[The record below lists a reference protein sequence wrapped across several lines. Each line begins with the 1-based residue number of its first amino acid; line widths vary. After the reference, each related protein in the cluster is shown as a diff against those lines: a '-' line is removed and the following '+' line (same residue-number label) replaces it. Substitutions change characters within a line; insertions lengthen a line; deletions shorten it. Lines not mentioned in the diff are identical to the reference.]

1 VTRTHYLTARC
12 PTGCE
17 CWLHPKA
24 VDAHVRLGRCLG
36 HRWVDD
42 AAGSAMVAG
51 VEAAVLLAV
60 LPDYLVD
67 LPDRDGHAVTW
78 LHGDR
83 VVSFVSPILG
93 VAPRRWSRVVLAA
106 AARDGGV
113 EVARVLDREGFAGL
127 EAELGQPE
135 LVVCGRC
142 GETVT
147 RRGLVGHQRSSTRC
161 RWTHAADEVRDR
173 WADGWRDPFSVAGT
187 PLSWTELQARACW
200 RSRLRTVRFPL
211 WTAVLLAP

>member
-1 VTRTHYLTARC
+1 
-12 PTGCE
+12 
-17 CWLHPKA
+17 
-24 VDAHVRLGRCLG
+24 
-36 HRWVDD
+36 
-42 AAGSAMVAG
+42 MVAG

-78 LHGDR
+78 LHGER
-83 VVSFVSPILG
+83 VVSFVSPIIG

-113 EVARVLDREGFAGL
+113 EIGRVLDREGFAGL

-147 RRGLVGHQRSSTRC
+147 RRGLAGHQRSSTRC
-161 RWTHAADEVRDR
+161 RWTHAADEVHNR
-173 WADGWRDPFSVAGT
+173 WGDGWRDPFSVAET
-187 PLSWTELQARACW
+187 PLSWTELQARKCW

>member
-1 VTRTHYLTARC
+1 
-12 PTGCE
+12 
-17 CWLHPKA
+17 
-24 VDAHVRLGRCLG
+24 
-36 HRWVDD
+36 
-42 AAGSAMVAG
+42 MVAG

-78 LHGDR
+78 LYGDR

-113 EVARVLDREGFAGL
+113 DIARVLDREAFAGL
-127 EAELGQPE
+127 EAEVDQAE
-135 LVVCGRC
+135 LFAVCGRC
-142 GETVT
+142 SETVT

-161 RWTHAADEVRDR
+161 RWTHAADEVRGL

-187 PLSWTELQARACW
+187 PLSWTELQTRACW